1 MNKKKVAII
10 FTGGTISM
18 TVDEKVGAA
27 IPTLSG
33 EQIMSMVTNID
44 KVADIE
50 VCNFAEIPGPHM
62 TPERLIELKHYVNN
76 LLEREDICGA
86 VITHG
91 TDSLE
96 ETAYFLDLTISSQK
110 PVIVTGAMRSS
121 SELGYD
127 GPSNLSAAVCTAISD
142 KAVGKGVLIVLNNEV
157 LLASEAT
164 KTDTLALNTFKS
176 LSKGPLGLIDCNELV
191 LFKSTEERTIIDTDK
206 VETKVALIKSGIGM
220 NDDFIKFAA
229 DSGYKGIIIEAMG
242 RGNVPPKMYEGVKY
256 AREKD
261 IPVVIVSRCHSGR
274 VFDSYGYL
282 GSGRDLRNIGCI
294 FGGELP
300 GQKARIKLMLALGK
314 TDNLDEIK
322 DFFEKKRRQ
331 ASRKGSPVS
340 FLLSAAVITPA
351 HRFLYCSTSGHRPAG
366 WPRSGA
372 AHCTRRQCLPKAGA
386 PGGWAP
392 VPPAQRSAPVG

>member
-142 KAVGKGVLIVLNNEV
+142 SAVGKGVLVAMNNEI
-157 LLASEAT
+157 LLASEVT
-164 KTDTLALNTFKS
+164 KTDTLSLNTFQS
-176 LSKGPLGLIDCNELV
+176 PAHGPLGIIDCNQL
-191 LFKSTEERTIIDTDK
+191 LLLKDASKKTFIDTDK
-206 VETKVALIKSGIGM
+206 YEPKVALFKSGLDM
-220 NDDFIKFAA
+220 NGDLIRFAA
-229 DSGYKGIIIEAMG
+229 DNGYKGIVIEGMG
-242 RGNVPPKMYEGVKY
+242 RGNIPPEMFRGLEY
-256 AREKD
+256 AREKGVE
-261 IPVVIVSRCHSGR
+261 VVLVSRCLTGR
-274 VFDSYGYL
+274 VYDSYGYL
-282 GSGRDLRNIGCI
+282 GSGRDLKNIGCI
-294 FGGELP
+294 FGGDLP

-314 TDNLDEIK
+314 TNDSEEIK
-322 DFFEKKRRQ
+322 DYFEK
-331 ASRKGSPVS
+331 GV
-340 FLLSAAVITPA
+340 
-351 HRFLYCSTSGHRPAG
+351 YC
-366 WPRSGA
+366 
-372 AHCTRRQCLPKAGA
+372 
-386 PGGWAP
+386 
-392 VPPAQRSAPVG
+392 

>member
-1 MNKKKVAII
+1 MNKRKVAIV

-44 KVADIE
+44 KVAQVE
-50 VCNFAEIPGPHM
+50 VLNFDEIPGPHF
-62 TPERLIELKHYVNN
+62 TPERMMELKDFVNV
-76 LLEREDICGA
+76 LLLREDISGV

-96 ETAYFLDLTISSQK
+96 ETAFFLDLTITSTK

-127 GPSNLSAAVCTAISD
+127 GPSNLSAAVCTAISNE
-142 KAVGKGVLIVLNNEV
+142 AANKGVLVVLNNEV

-164 KTDTLALNTFKS
+164 KTNTLSLNTFQALCS
-176 LSKGPLGLIDCNELV
+176 GPLGVIDCNELV
-191 LFKSTEERTIIDTDK
+191 LSKDKGRRTIIDTDK
-206 VETKVALIKSGIGM
+206 VESKVALFKSGVGM
-220 NDDFIKFAA
+220 DDEFIKLAA
-229 DSGYKGIIIEAMG
+229 DNGYKGIVIEAMG
-242 RGNVPPKMYEGVKY
+242 RGNIPPKMYDGVKY

-261 IPVVIVSRCHSGR
+261 IPVVVVSRCHSGR

-282 GSGRDLRNIGCI
+282 GSGRDLRNLGCI
-294 FGGELP
+294 FGGDLP

-314 TDNLDEIK
+314 TDDLNEIK
-322 DFFEKKRRQ
+322 DFFEK
-331 ASRKGSPVS
+331 G
-340 FLLSAAVITPA
+340 I
-351 HRFLYCSTSGHRPAG
+351 YY
-366 WPRSGA
+366 
-372 AHCTRRQCLPKAGA
+372 
-386 PGGWAP
+386 
-392 VPPAQRSAPVG
+392 

>member
-1 MNKKKVAII
+1 MTKKKKVAIV

-18 TVDEKVGAA
+18 TVDKEIGAA

-44 KVADIE
+44 KVAEIE
-50 VCNFAEIPGPHM
+50 VLNFDEIPGPHM
-62 TPERLIELKHYVNN
+62 TPERMMELKDYVND
-76 LLEREDICGA
+76 LLVREDICGV

-96 ETAYFLDLTISSQK
+96 ETAYFLDLTITSIK

-142 KAVGKGVLIVLNNEV
+142 DAIDKGVLIVLNNEV

-164 KTDTLALNTFKS
+164 KTNTLSLNTFKS
-176 LSKGPLGLIDCNELV
+176 LTSGPLGIIDCNELV
-191 LFKSTEERTIIDTDK
+191 SYKDVVNRSIIDTDK
-206 VETKVALIKSGIGM
+206 VESKVALFKSGVGM
-220 NDDFIKFAA
+220 DDELIKFAA
-229 DSGYKGIIIEAMG
+229 DNGYKGIVIEAMG
-242 RGNVPPKMYEGVKY
+242 RGNIPPQMYEGVKY

-282 GSGRDLRNIGCI
+282 GSGRDLKNLGCI

-314 TDNLDEIK
+314 TNDLGEIK
-322 DFFEKKRRQ
+322 DFFEK
-331 ASRKGSPVS
+331 G
-340 FLLSAAVITPA
+340 I
-351 HRFLYCSTSGHRPAG
+351 YY
-366 WPRSGA
+366 
-372 AHCTRRQCLPKAGA
+372 
-386 PGGWAP
+386 
-392 VPPAQRSAPVG
+392 

>member
-176 LSKGPLGLIDCNELV
+176 LSKGPLGLIDCNE
-191 LFKSTEERTIIDTDK
+191 
-206 VETKVALIKSGIGM
+206 TKVSLIKSGIGM
-220 NDDFIKFAA
+220 NDDFITFAA

-322 DFFEKKRRQ
+322 DFFEK
-331 ASRKGSPVS
+331 G
-340 FLLSAAVITPA
+340 I
-351 HRFLYCSTSGHRPAG
+351 YY
-366 WPRSGA
+366 
-372 AHCTRRQCLPKAGA
+372 
-386 PGGWAP
+386 
-392 VPPAQRSAPVG
+392 

>member
-1 MNKKKVAII
+1 MTKKKKVAIV

-18 TVDEKVGAA
+18 TVDKEIGAA

-44 KVADIE
+44 KVAEIE
-50 VCNFAEIPGPHM
+50 VLNFDEIPGPHM
-62 TPERLIELKHYVNN
+62 TPERMMELKDYVND
-76 LLEREDICGA
+76 LLVREDICGV

-96 ETAYFLDLTISSQK
+96 ETAYFLDLTITSIK

-142 KAVGKGVLIVLNNEV
+142 DAIGKGVLIVLNNEV

-164 KTDTLALNTFKS
+164 KTNTLSLNTFKS
-176 LSKGPLGLIDCNELV
+176 LTSGPLGIIDCNELV
-191 LFKSTEERTIIDTDK
+191 LSKNVVNRSIIDTDK
-206 VETKVALIKSGIGM
+206 VESKVALFKSGVGM
-220 NDDFIKFAA
+220 DDELIKFAT
-229 DSGYKGIIIEAMG
+229 DNGYKGIVIEAMG
-242 RGNVPPKMYEGVKY
+242 RGNIPPQMYEGVKY
-256 AREKD
+256 AREKG

-282 GSGRDLRNIGCI
+282 GSGRDLKNLGCI

-314 TDNLDEIK
+314 TNDLDEIK
-322 DFFEKKRRQ
+322 DFFEK
-331 ASRKGSPVS
+331 G
-340 FLLSAAVITPA
+340 I
-351 HRFLYCSTSGHRPAG
+351 YY
-366 WPRSGA
+366 
-372 AHCTRRQCLPKAGA
+372 
-386 PGGWAP
+386 
-392 VPPAQRSAPVG
+392 

>member
-18 TVDEKVGAA
+18 TVDEKIGAA

-33 EQIMSMVTNID
+33 EQIMSMVTNMD

-50 VCNFAEIPGPHM
+50 VFNFAEIPGPHM
-62 TPERLIELKHYVNN
+62 TPEKLIELKHYVNN
-76 LLEREDICGA
+76 LLAREDICGA

-96 ETAYFLDLTISSQK
+96 ETAYFLDLTISSDK

-127 GPSNLSAAVCTAISD
+127 GPSNLSASVCTAVSD
-142 KAVGKGVLIVLNNEV
+142 KAIGKGVFIVLNNEV

-191 LFKSTEERTIIDTDK
+191 LFKNTEERTFIDTDN
-206 VETKVALIKSGIGM
+206 VETKVALFKSGIGM
-220 NDDFIKFAA
+220 DDDFIKLAA
-229 DSGYKGIIIEAMG
+229 DNGYKGIVIEAMG
-242 RGNVPPKMYEGVKY
+242 RGNIPPQMYEGVKY

-314 TDNLDEIK
+314 TNNLDEIK
-322 DFFEKKRRQ
+322 DFFEK
-331 ASRKGSPVS
+331 G
-340 FLLSAAVITPA
+340 I
-351 HRFLYCSTSGHRPAG
+351 YY
-366 WPRSGA
+366 
-372 AHCTRRQCLPKAGA
+372 
-386 PGGWAP
+386 
-392 VPPAQRSAPVG
+392 

>member
-1 MNKKKVAII
+1 MKKKKVAIV

-18 TVDEKVGAA
+18 TVDEKIGAA

-44 KVADIE
+44 KVAE
-50 VCNFAEIPGPHM
+50 VEVFNFAEIPGPHV
-62 TPERLIELKHYVNN
+62 TPEKMLELKNYVNN
-76 LLEREDICGA
+76 LLLRDDICGV

-96 ETAYFLDLTISSQK
+96 ETAFFLDLTITSIK

-142 KAVGKGVLIVLNNEV
+142 KAVNKGVLVVLNTEV

-164 KTDTLALNTFKS
+164 KTNTLALNTFQS
-176 LSKGPLGLIDCNELV
+176 LSSGPLGVVDCNELILSKDKV
-191 LFKSTEERTIIDTDK
+191 RRTLIDTNKVESKVALFKSG
-206 VETKVALIKSGIGM
+206 VGM
-220 NDDFIKFAA
+220 DEDFIKFAA
-229 DSGYKGIIIEAMG
+229 DNGYKGIVIEAMG
-242 RGNVPPKMYEGVKY
+242 RGNIPPAMYEGVKY

-282 GSGRDLRNIGCI
+282 GSGRDLRNLGCI
-294 FGGELP
+294 FGGDLP

-322 DFFEKKRRQ
+322 DFFEE
-331 ASRKGSPVS
+331 G
-340 FLLSAAVITPA
+340 I
-351 HRFLYCSTSGHRPAG
+351 YY
-366 WPRSGA
+366 
-372 AHCTRRQCLPKAGA
+372 
-386 PGGWAP
+386 
-392 VPPAQRSAPVG
+392 